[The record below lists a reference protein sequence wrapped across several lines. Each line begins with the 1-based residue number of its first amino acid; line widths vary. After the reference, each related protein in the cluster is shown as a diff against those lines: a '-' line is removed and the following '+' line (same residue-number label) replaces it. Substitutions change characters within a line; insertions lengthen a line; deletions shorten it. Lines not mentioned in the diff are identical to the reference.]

1 MSTLGYPEAGDVHA
15 ASSALQSV
23 QHIGLVDKLAED
35 PIYVTPNVLR
45 IHSIS

>member
-1 MSTLGYPEAGDVHA
+1 MSTLGYPKTGDVHA

-23 QHIGLVDKLAED
+23 EHIGFVDKLAED